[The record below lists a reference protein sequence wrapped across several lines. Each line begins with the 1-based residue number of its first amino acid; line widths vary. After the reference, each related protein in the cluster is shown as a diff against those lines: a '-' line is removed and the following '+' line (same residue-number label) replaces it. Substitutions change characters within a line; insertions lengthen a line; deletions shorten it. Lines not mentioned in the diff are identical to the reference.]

1 MPLLLQTHNGH
12 IHQSMHKSPLKRP
25 IRLCKQRAF
34 ILFVHTCKYVCV
46 HLYVFMCICMCAF
59 NPTPLGVPGAF
70 YPRKISQ
77 MLLKSNIHEPF
88 HYNCSLSVW
97 SSGICR
103 IPGISFLYFP
113 HKTLPFAPPNPH
125 APPQLRWKTITTKN
139 NHSNADATS
148 SPLQVRSN
156 PLN

>member
-12 IHQSMHKSPLKRP
+12 IDQSMHNNPLKEA
-25 IRLCKQRAF
+25 IRLCKQWAF
-34 ILFVHTCKYVCV
+34 IPFVRTCKCACVCV
-46 HLYVFMCICMCAF
+46 HLYVFMCVCMCAF
-59 NPTPLGVPGAF
+59 NPTPLGAPGAF

-97 SSGICR
+97 SFGICR

-113 HKTLPFAPPNPH
+113 PNPH
-125 APPQLRWKTITTKN
+125 APPQLRRKTIATKN
-139 NHSNADATS
+139 KSQQWRHCLHC
-148 SPLQVRSN
+148 PN
-156 PLN
+156 PLD